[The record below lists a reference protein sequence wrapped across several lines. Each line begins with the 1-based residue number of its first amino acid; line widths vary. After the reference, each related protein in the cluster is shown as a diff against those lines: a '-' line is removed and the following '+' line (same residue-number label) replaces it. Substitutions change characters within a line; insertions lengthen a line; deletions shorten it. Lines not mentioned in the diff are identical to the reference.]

1 MCISIRPTGGQP
13 EGAKLLT
20 ITTREPIVT
29 AANGVVSDT
38 FRLLDWRISTQHA
51 ARSEQLYATLKLVDS
66 LERAEKQRA
75 QSQRTRFNGARE
87 FWRCKTCRAL
97 WRPESQERC
106 PSCGREF
113 TDADRKSPE
122 VGKVEFQIPIGEPIN
137 LTPDAAV
144 LIEPDDETNF
154 VGRVARID
162 HQRHVVEIVTRTF
175 EHSGSEGY
183 IAPSFNKAL
192 YQAKRSVLAA
202 IATKDFGV
210 GLLAQLLVSPETI
223 IAPKDESDAESSWL
237 TSGMRPNKPQNR
249 AVGLLSRL
257 SAGEAVFIQGPP
269 GTGKTT
275 VIVEAVKRR
284 LAANPDERILVTSHS
299 NLAVDNALERL
310 AGTPG
315 MRAVRVARAERVH
328 PAVDKFRCDDEDDP
342 RLLEANCYFA
352 TCATAATSGITD
364 MNFDIVILD
373 EANKA
378 RADEALPAL
387 RLGRSLALVG
397 DHKQLPPVED
407 DALYGIVE
415 IDPALED
422 LVNRSL
428 FEQCWD
434 GGLPAEAQCLLT
446 IQHRMHPD
454 IAAYVSAASY
464 DSQLENAPEVEAY
477 DYITRKPFPVALHF
491 VDTEGMRGGRERRGP
506 GGALRNEAEVRVAA
520 QVVRLLDE
528 RAPRELSMAVIAMY
542 AEQVERLRQA
552 LGRRR
557 FKRTVKI
564 DTVDSF
570 EGREEDI
577 VVISLVRSNERGRI
591 GFLRVPNRLNVAI
604 SRAKRLVACI
614 GDSATLR
621 SGDESMYGMLVEA
634 SRSTGGWLSAL
645 ELVSQPKPRRG
656 DPRPQGQR
664 ASGGEGG
671 EEHRSRAR
679 CEAPSSPPSRKARRR
694 SSRNRL
700 DRARQRDP
708 RSAGPHSGRAT
719 AGRRTAPPPPSPPPR
734 TWARSGAHPAG
745 GRVRERTPRRLRMSS
760 RPQHL
765 PRPGIHP
772 RPDGRERRDH
782 GLRPSRGSGVGGNAP
797 VPGSARRRVYETRC
811 PERSVGD
818 GDPLRQ
824 VGQGRGPGGSG
835 GRAAAR
841 RPRPGA
847 AGALPAARGQRGA
860 ARRLRSIGQ
869 DGHRRDRPGEA
880 ASRRRTASR
889 SGRSNLAS
897 PAEAAGILPG
907 DVITGIG
914 AYTVNGGA
922 DQFRRAVSLRQP
934 GDTMMLTI
942 WREGDVLEVAVV
954 FPMEVRRRGS
964 CCGIE
969 PPA

>member
-1 MCISIRPTGGQP
+1 VDRATAASEVDSPLIAPDLALDRLHLIVPDGSDAMVVLEAWAHGSQPGADPRTVFAERIGEVGHVSVSFGDEDPPQLRLDLPDLVLQCVAQPGPDGTREHLGLRVISIRPTGGQP

-20 ITTREPIVT
+20 ITTREPVVT
-29 AANGVVSDT
+29 EANGVVSDT
-38 FRLLDWRISTQHA
+38 FRLLDWRVSTQHA

-87 FWRCKTCRAL
+87 YWRCKSCRAL
-97 WRPESQERC
+97 WRPESHERC

-113 TDADRKSPE
+113 SDADRKSPE

-257 SAGEAVFIQGPP
+257 SAGQAVFIQGPP

-464 DSQLENAPEVEAY
+464 DNQLENAPEVEAY

-552 LGRRR
+552 LGRRK

-621 SGDESMYGMLVEA
+621 SGDESMYGALVEA

-645 ELVSQPKPRRG
+645 ELVSQPKPNRGQSRPQQEGGATVESGDGTDPERAAKRRRRRRRG
-656 DPRPQGQR
+656 RRGAPQPVVATTDGSAPAVTAPTSGEAQPQDGTQRKRRRRRRRGRGRGAAAGLPTGQT
-664 ASGGEGG
+664 SEDGQP
-671 EEHRSRAR
+671 
-679 CEAPSSPPSRKARRR
+679 APSAEPQPYVA
-694 SSRNRL
+694 
-700 DRARQRDP
+700 P
-708 RSAGPHSGRAT
+708 AT
-719 AGRRTAPPPPSPPPR
+719 AGDAP
-734 TWARSGAHPAG
+734 
-745 GRVRERTPRRLRMSS
+745 
-760 RPQHL
+760 
-765 PRPGIHP
+765 
-772 RPDGRERRDH
+772 
-782 GLRPSRGSGVGGNAP
+782 
-797 VPGSARRRVYETRC
+797 
-811 PERSVGD
+811 
-818 GDPLRQ
+818 
-824 VGQGRGPGGSG
+824 
-835 GRAAAR
+835 
-841 RPRPGA
+841 
-847 AGALPAARGQRGA
+847 
-860 ARRLRSIGQ
+860 
-869 DGHRRDRPGEA
+869 
-880 ASRRRTASR
+880 
-889 SGRSNLAS
+889 
-897 PAEAAGILPG
+897 
-907 DVITGIG
+907 
-914 AYTVNGGA
+914 
-922 DQFRRAVSLRQP
+922 
-934 GDTMMLTI
+934 
-942 WREGDVLEVAVV
+942 EG
-954 FPMEVRRRGS
+954 
-964 CCGIE
+964 
-969 PPA
+969 

>member
-1 MCISIRPTGGQP
+1 LTSIESSPRVPKSTARSRPEVHSLAPVDRATAASEVDSPLIAPDLALDRLHLIVPDGSDAMVVLEAWAHGSQPGADPRSVFAERIGEVGHVSVSFGDEDPPQLRLDLPDLVLQCVAQPGPDGTREHLGLRVISIRPTGGQP

-20 ITTREPIVT
+20 ITTREPVVT
-29 AANGVVSDT
+29 EANGVASDT
-38 FRLLDWRISTQHA
+38 FRLLDWRVSTQHA

-75 QSQRTRFNGARE
+75 QSQRTRFTGARE
-87 FWRCKTCRAL
+87 YWRCKSCRAL
-97 WRPESQERC
+97 WRPESHERC

-113 TDADRKSPE
+113 TDADRRSPE
-122 VGKVEFQIPIGEPIN
+122 IGKVEFQIPVGEPIN
-137 LTPDAAV
+137 LTADAAV

-154 VGRVARID
+154 VGRVTRID

-257 SAGEAVFIQGPP
+257 SAGQAVFIQGPP

-464 DSQLENAPEVEAY
+464 DNQLENAPEVEAY

-552 LGRRR
+552 LGRRK

-621 SGDESMYGMLVEA
+621 SGDESMYGALVEA

-645 ELVSQPKPRRG
+645 ELVSQPKPNRGAPRQQQDGAGVESGDGTDTERAAKRRRRRRRG
-656 DPRPQGQR
+656 RRGAPQPAV
-664 ASGGEGG
+664 ASTDGSTPVVTQPQAGEGQPQDG
-671 EEHRSRAR
+671 TL
-679 CEAPSSPPSRKARRR
+679 RKRRR
-694 SSRNRL
+694 RR
-700 DRARQRDP
+700 RRGRG
-708 RSAGPHSGRAT
+708 RGAGTGQPTGQATDGGRPAPPTEPQPDVAPAT
-719 AGRRTAPPPPSPPPR
+719 AGD
-734 TWARSGAHPAG
+734 
-745 GRVRERTPRRLRMSS
+745 TP
-760 RPQHL
+760 
-765 PRPGIHP
+765 
-772 RPDGRERRDH
+772 
-782 GLRPSRGSGVGGNAP
+782 
-797 VPGSARRRVYETRC
+797 
-811 PERSVGD
+811 
-818 GDPLRQ
+818 
-824 VGQGRGPGGSG
+824 
-835 GRAAAR
+835 
-841 RPRPGA
+841 
-847 AGALPAARGQRGA
+847 
-860 ARRLRSIGQ
+860 
-869 DGHRRDRPGEA
+869 
-880 ASRRRTASR
+880 
-889 SGRSNLAS
+889 
-897 PAEAAGILPG
+897 
-907 DVITGIG
+907 
-914 AYTVNGGA
+914 
-922 DQFRRAVSLRQP
+922 
-934 GDTMMLTI
+934 
-942 WREGDVLEVAVV
+942 EG
-954 FPMEVRRRGS
+954 
-964 CCGIE
+964 
-969 PPA
+969 

>member
-1 MCISIRPTGGQP
+1 MDRATAAPEVDSPLIAPDLALDRLHLIVPDGSDAMVVLEAWAHGSQPGADPRTVFAERIGEVGHVSVSFGDEEPLQLRLDLPDLVLQCVAQPGPDGARDHLGLRVLSIRPTGGQP

-20 ITTREPIVT
+20 ITTREPVVT
-29 AANGVVSDT
+29 EANGVVSDT

-75 QSQRTRFNGARE
+75 SSQRTRFNGARE
-87 FWRCKTCRAL
+87 FWRCKACRAL
-97 WRPESQERC
+97 WRPESHERC

-122 VGKVEFQIPIGEPIN
+122 VGKVEFQIPLGEPIN

-162 HQRHVVEIVTRTF
+162 HQRHVVEVVTRTF
-175 EHSGSEGY
+175 EHSGNEGY

-237 TSGMRPNKPQNR
+237 TSGMRPNAPQNR

-257 SAGEAVFIQGPP
+257 SAGQAVFIQGPP

-284 LAANPDERILVTSHS
+284 LASNPDERILVTSHS

-415 IDPALED
+415 TDPALED

-434 GGLPAEAQCLLT
+434 GGLPADAQCLLT

-464 DSQLENAPEVEAY
+464 ENQLQNAPEVEAY
-477 DYITRKPFPVALHF
+477 GYITRKPFPVALHF

-528 RAPRELSMAVIAMY
+528 RAPREMTMAVIAMY
-542 AEQVERLRQA
+542 AEQVEQLRQA

-634 SRSTGGWLSAL
+634 SRSTGGWMSAL

-656 DPRPQGQR
+656 DSRPPGQGGGTGEPGDETDPER
-664 ASGGEGG
+664 A
-671 EEHRSRAR
+671 A
-679 CEAPSSPPSRKARRR
+679 KRRR
-694 SSRNRL
+694 RR
-700 DRARQRDP
+700 RR
-708 RSAGPHSGRAT
+708 
-719 AGRRTAPPPPSPPPR
+719 GRRGAPQPVAGVATEPGAEGATVTTTAP
-734 TWARSGAHPAG
+734 AEGQ
-745 GRVRERTPRRLRMSS
+745 L
-760 RPQHL
+760 
-765 PRPGIHP
+765 
-772 RPDGRERRDH
+772 PDG
-782 GLRPSRGSGVGGNAP
+782 AQ
-797 VPGSARRRVYETRC
+797 RRRR
-811 PERSVGD
+811 RRRRRG
-818 GDPLRQ
+818 R
-824 VGQGRGPGGSG
+824 GRGPGAGQPGVPTENG
-835 GRAAAR
+835 G
-841 RPRPGA
+841 
-847 AGALPAARGQRGA
+847 PAAPDGETDGGQPTVHADAVTSGS
-860 ARRLRSIGQ
+860 LPS
-869 DGHRRDRPGEA
+869 DGTAPGGSAPGPQTELPFVA
-880 ASRRRTASR
+880 
-889 SGRSNLAS
+889 
-897 PAEAAGILPG
+897 PAPAGDAP
-907 DVITGIG
+907 
-914 AYTVNGGA
+914 
-922 DQFRRAVSLRQP
+922 
-934 GDTMMLTI
+934 
-942 WREGDVLEVAVV
+942 EG
-954 FPMEVRRRGS
+954 
-964 CCGIE
+964 
-969 PPA
+969 

>member
-1 MCISIRPTGGQP
+1 MDATQIDSGLRSVAHGVIVVDTRVRSANVASAPGSGIVIGRREASRIPAVDVDWIVAPRQRAPPQAVPKSSNCAGGQGHRASEVDSPLIAPDLALDRLHLIVPDGSDAMVVLEAWANGAQPGADPRTVFAERIGEVGHVSVSFGDEDPIQLRLDLPDLVLQCVAQAGPDGTRDHLGLRVLSIRPTGGQP

-20 ITTREPIVT
+20 ITTREPVVT

-51 ARSEQLYATLKLVDS
+51 ARSAQLYATLKLVDS

-87 FWRCKTCRAL
+87 YWRCRTCRAL

-122 VGKVEFQIPIGEPIN
+122 VGKVEFQIPAGEPIN

-223 IAPKDESDAESSWL
+223 VAPKDESDAESSWL

-257 SAGEAVFIQGPP
+257 SAGQAIFIQGPP

-477 DYITRKPFPVALHF
+477 DYVTRKPFPVALHF

-656 DPRPQGQR
+656 DQRPAGQP
-664 ASGGEGG
+664 SGGEGG
-671 EEHRSRAR
+671 DETDHERAAKR
-679 CEAPSSPPSRKARRR
+679 RRRRRRGRRGGPPSVNASAPAEPGTETTAAAPPTGEGQPQEGAQRRR
-694 SSRNRL
+694 RR
-700 DRARQRDP
+700 RRR
-708 RSAGPHSGRAT
+708 RGR
-719 AGRRTAPPPPSPPPR
+719 GR
-734 TWARSGAHPAG
+734 
-745 GRVRERTPRRLRMSS
+745 
-760 RPQHL
+760 
-765 PRPGIHP
+765 
-772 RPDGRERRDH
+772 
-782 GLRPSRGSGVGGNAP
+782 GVGTG
-797 VPGSARRRVYETRC
+797 T
-811 PERSVGD
+811 
-818 GDPLRQ
+818 
-824 VGQGRGPGGSG
+824 
-835 GRAAAR
+835 
-841 RPRPGA
+841 
-847 AGALPAARGQRGA
+847 PAA
-860 ARRLRSIGQ
+860 
-869 DGHRRDRPGEA
+869 
-880 ASRRRTASR
+880 
-889 SGRSNLAS
+889 
-897 PAEAAGILPG
+897 
-907 DVITGIG
+907 
-914 AYTVNGGA
+914 
-922 DQFRRAVSLRQP
+922 QP
-934 GDTMMLTI
+934 GDGAGAPVDEQPTVAPAAT
-942 WREGDVLEVAVV
+942 GDTPE
-954 FPMEVRRRGS
+954 
-964 CCGIE
+964 I
-969 PPA
+969 

>member
-1 MCISIRPTGGQP
+1 VDRATAAPEVDSPLIAPDLALDRLHLIVPDGSDAMVVLEAWAHGSQPGADPRTVFAERIGEVGHVSVSFGDEEPLQLRLDLPDLVLQCVAQPGPDGARDHLGLRVLSIRPTGGQP

-20 ITTREPIVT
+20 ITTREPVVT
-29 AANGVVSDT
+29 EANGVVSDT

-75 QSQRTRFNGARE
+75 SSQRTRFNGARE
-87 FWRCKTCRAL
+87 FWRCKACRAL
-97 WRPESQERC
+97 WRPESHERC

-113 TDADRKSPE
+113 TEADRKSPE
-122 VGKVEFQIPIGEPIN
+122 VGKVEFQIPLGEPIN

-162 HQRHVVEIVTRTF
+162 HQRHVVEVVTRTF

-223 IAPKDESDAESSWL
+223 IAPKDESDAEASWL
-237 TSGMRPNKPQNR
+237 TSGMRPNAPQNR

-257 SAGEAVFIQGPP
+257 AAGQAVFIQGPP

-284 LAANPDERILVTSHS
+284 LASNPDERILVTSHS

-434 GGLPAEAQCLLT
+434 GGLPADAQCLLT

-464 DSQLENAPEVEAY
+464 ESQLQNAPEVEAY

-528 RAPRELSMAVIAMY
+528 RAPREMTMAVIAMY

-634 SRSTGGWLSAL
+634 SRSTGGWMSAL

-656 DPRPQGQR
+656 ESRPPGQG
-664 ASGGEGG
+664 GGEQGD
-671 EEHRSRAR
+671 ETDPERA
-679 CEAPSSPPSRKARRR
+679 AKRRR
-694 SSRNRL
+694 RR
-700 DRARQRDP
+700 RR
-708 RSAGPHSGRAT
+708 
-719 AGRRTAPPPPSPPPR
+719 GRRGAPQPVAGVATEPGAEGAAVATTPPP
-734 TWARSGAHPAG
+734 ADGQ
-745 GRVRERTPRRLRMSS
+745 L
-760 RPQHL
+760 
-765 PRPGIHP
+765 
-772 RPDGRERRDH
+772 PDG
-782 GLRPSRGSGVGGNAP
+782 AQ
-797 VPGSARRRVYETRC
+797 RRRR
-811 PERSVGD
+811 RRRRRG
-818 GDPLRQ
+818 R
-824 VGQGRGPGGSG
+824 GRGPGTGQPGVPTENGDPSASG
-835 GRAAAR
+835 GG
-841 RPRPGA
+841 PDGSQP
-847 AGALPAARGQRGA
+847 AGVHADPV
-860 ARRLRSIGQ
+860 
-869 DGHRRDRPGEA
+869 
-880 ASRRRTASR
+880 
-889 SGRSNLAS
+889 S
-897 PAEAAGILPG
+897 PARNP
-907 DVITGIG
+907 
-914 AYTVNGGA
+914 
-922 DQFRRAVSLRQP
+922 S
-934 GDTMMLTI
+934 
-942 WREGDVLEVAVV
+942 EGTA
-954 FPMEVRRRGS
+954 PEVRA
-964 CCGIE
+964 
-969 PPA
+969 PAPQAELPFVAPAPAGDAPEG

>member
-1 MCISIRPTGGQP
+1 VDRATAASEVDSPLIAPDLALDRLHLIVPDGSDAMVVLEAWAHGSQPGADPRSVFAERIGEVGHVSVSFGDEDPPQLRLDLPDLVLQCVAQPGPDGTREHLGLRVISIRPTGGQP

-20 ITTREPIVT
+20 ITTREPVVT
-29 AANGVVSDT
+29 EANGVASDT
-38 FRLLDWRISTQHA
+38 FRLLDWRVSTQHA

-75 QSQRTRFNGARE
+75 QSQRTRFTGARE
-87 FWRCKTCRAL
+87 YWRCKSCRAL
-97 WRPESQERC
+97 WRPESHERC

-113 TDADRKSPE
+113 TDADRRSPE
-122 VGKVEFQIPIGEPIN
+122 IGKVEFQIPVGEPIN
-137 LTPDAAV
+137 LTADAAV

-154 VGRVARID
+154 VGRVTRID

-257 SAGEAVFIQGPP
+257 SAGQAVFIQGPP

-464 DSQLENAPEVEAY
+464 DNQLENAPEVEAY

-552 LGRRR
+552 LGRRK

-621 SGDESMYGMLVEA
+621 SGDESMYGALVEA

-645 ELVSQPKPRRG
+645 ELVSQPKPNRGAPRQQQDGAGVESGDGTDTERAAKRRRRRRRG
-656 DPRPQGQR
+656 RRGAPQPAV
-664 ASGGEGG
+664 ASTDGSTPVVTQPQAGEGQPQDG
-671 EEHRSRAR
+671 TL
-679 CEAPSSPPSRKARRR
+679 RKRRR
-694 SSRNRL
+694 RR
-700 DRARQRDP
+700 RRGRG
-708 RSAGPHSGRAT
+708 RGAGTGQPTGQATDGGRPAPPTEPQPDVAPAT
-719 AGRRTAPPPPSPPPR
+719 AGD
-734 TWARSGAHPAG
+734 
-745 GRVRERTPRRLRMSS
+745 TP
-760 RPQHL
+760 
-765 PRPGIHP
+765 
-772 RPDGRERRDH
+772 
-782 GLRPSRGSGVGGNAP
+782 
-797 VPGSARRRVYETRC
+797 
-811 PERSVGD
+811 
-818 GDPLRQ
+818 
-824 VGQGRGPGGSG
+824 
-835 GRAAAR
+835 
-841 RPRPGA
+841 
-847 AGALPAARGQRGA
+847 
-860 ARRLRSIGQ
+860 
-869 DGHRRDRPGEA
+869 
-880 ASRRRTASR
+880 
-889 SGRSNLAS
+889 
-897 PAEAAGILPG
+897 
-907 DVITGIG
+907 
-914 AYTVNGGA
+914 
-922 DQFRRAVSLRQP
+922 
-934 GDTMMLTI
+934 
-942 WREGDVLEVAVV
+942 EG
-954 FPMEVRRRGS
+954 
-964 CCGIE
+964 
-969 PPA
+969 

>member
-1 MCISIRPTGGQP
+1 VPDGSDAMAVLEAWANGSHPGADPRTTFAERIGEVGHVSVSFGDEDPPQLRLDLPDLVLQCVAQPGPDGAREHLGLRVISIRPTGGQP

-20 ITTREPIVT
+20 ITTREPVVT
-29 AANGVVSDT
+29 EANGVVSDT

-87 FWRCKTCRAL
+87 YWRCKTCRAL
-97 WRPESQERC
+97 WRPESHERC

-113 TDADRKSPE
+113 TEADRKSPE
-122 VGKVEFQIPIGEPIN
+122 VGKVEFQIPAGEPIN

-154 VGRVARID
+154 VGRVSRID
-162 HQRHVVEIVTRTF
+162 HQRHIVEIVTRTF

-223 IAPKDESDAESSWL
+223 IAPNDDSDAQASWL
-237 TSGMRPNKPQNR
+237 TPGMIANQPQNR

-257 SAGEAVFIQGPP
+257 TAGQALFIQGPP

-284 LAANPDERILVTSHS
+284 LATNPDERILVTSHS

-328 PAVDKFRCDDEDDP
+328 PAVERFRLDDEDDP
-342 RLLEANCYFA
+342 RVLEANCYFA
-352 TCATAATSGITD
+352 TCATAATSAITD

-415 IDPALED
+415 SDPALED

-434 GGLPAEAQCLLT
+434 GGLPADAQCLLT

-464 DSQLENAPEVEAY
+464 DNQLENAPEVEAY
-477 DYITRKPFPVALHF
+477 EYVTRKPFPVALHF

-528 RAPRELSMAVIAMY
+528 RCPRELSMAVIAMY

-552 LGRRR
+552 LGRRK

-604 SRAKRLVACI
+604 SRAKHLVACI

-621 SGDESMYGMLVEA
+621 SGDESMYGTLVEA
-634 SRSTGGWLSAL
+634 ARSTGGWLSAL
-645 ELVSQPKPRRG
+645 ELVSQPKQGRG
-656 DPRPQGQR
+656 TPRPQGEGATVESGEPGDPER
-664 ASGGEGG
+664 AAKRRRRRRRGRRGAPQPIAASTEGG
-671 EEHRSRAR
+671 VETPAG
-679 CEAPSSPPSRKARRR
+679 SPPSGEGQPPEGTQRRR
-694 SSRNRL
+694 
-700 DRARQRDP
+700 
-708 RSAGPHSGRAT
+708 
-719 AGRRTAPPPPSPPPR
+719 
-734 TWARSGAHPAG
+734 
-745 GRVRERTPRRLRMSS
+745 
-760 RPQHL
+760 
-765 PRPGIHP
+765 
-772 RPDGRERRDH
+772 
-782 GLRPSRGSGVGGNAP
+782 
-797 VPGSARRRVYETRC
+797 RRRR
-811 PERSVGD
+811 RRG
-818 GDPLRQ
+818 R
-824 VGQGRGPGGSG
+824 GRGPGIGLPTG
-835 GRAAAR
+835 PTEEGQAATPGEQEPYVAPAAA
-841 RPRPGA
+841 
-847 AGALPAARGQRGA
+847 
-860 ARRLRSIGQ
+860 
-869 DGHRRDRPGEA
+869 GEA
-880 ASRRRTASR
+880 T
-889 SGRSNLAS
+889 
-897 PAEAAGILPG
+897 EA
-907 DVITGIG
+907 
-914 AYTVNGGA
+914 
-922 DQFRRAVSLRQP
+922 
-934 GDTMMLTI
+934 
-942 WREGDVLEVAVV
+942 
-954 FPMEVRRRGS
+954 
-964 CCGIE
+964 
-969 PPA
+969 

>member
-1 MCISIRPTGGQP
+1 MSSPTAEIVVVLDNPLPCWNRRGFAAARGWFIVERRGSLRATPRSTATAAPRARSTARIHPESVYVPALNCPAVEVDRPLIAPDLALDRLHLIVPDDGDAMAVLEAWANGSHPGADPRTVFAERVSEVGHVSVSFIDEEPLQLKLDLPDLTLQCVPQPGPDGSRDHLGLRVVSIRPPGNNP
-13 EGAKLLT
+13 DGAKLLT
-20 ITTREPIVT
+20 ITTKERVVT
-29 AANGVVSDT
+29 AANGVPSDT
-38 FRLLDWRISTQHA
+38 FRLLDWREATQKA
-51 ARSEQLYATLKLVDS
+51 AKSEQLYATLKLVES

-75 QSQRTRFNGARE
+75 QTQRTHFVGARE
-87 FWRCKTCRAL
+87 YWRCRNCRAL
-97 WRPESQERC
+97 WRPDTHERC

-113 TDADRKSPE
+113 TEADWKQPE
-122 VGKVEFQIPIGEPIN
+122 GGKVEFSIPVDEPIN
-137 LTPDAAV
+137 LTADAAV
-144 LIEPDDETNF
+144 LVEPEDEPNF
-154 VGRVARID
+154 VGRVSRID
-162 HQRHVVEIVTRTF
+162 HGRHMVEVVCRTF
-175 EHSGSEGY
+175 EHAGNEGT
-183 IAPSFNKAL
+183 ITPSFNKAL

-202 IATKDFGV
+202 IATRDFGV
-210 GLLAQLLVSPETI
+210 GLLAQLLVSPSTI
-223 IAPKDESDAESSWL
+223 IAPKHDFEEELAGWL
-237 TSGMRPNKPQNR
+237 TEGMVANAPQNR
-249 AVGLLSRL
+249 AVSLLSDL
-257 SAGEAVFIQGPP
+257 SAGQAEFILGPP

-284 LAANPDERILVTSHS
+284 LARNPDERILVTSHS

-328 PAVDKFRCDDEDDP
+328 PAVEQFRCDDEDDP

-352 TCATAATSGITD
+352 TCATAATSAITD

-387 RLGRSLALVG
+387 RLGRGLALVG

-415 IDPALED
+415 IDPGLED

-434 GGLPAEAQCLLT
+434 GGLPEASRCLLT

-528 RAPRELSMAVIAMY
+528 RAPRHLSMAVIAMY

-557 FKRTVKI
+557 FKRPVKI

-570 EGREEDI
+570 EGREEDM

-604 SRAKRLVACI
+604 SRAKHLVACI

-621 SGDESMYGMLVEA
+621 AGEESMYGELVEA

-645 ELVSQPKPRRG
+645 EIVSPGKPQRRRRG
-656 DPRPQGQR
+656 AP
-664 ASGGEGG
+664 GGE
-671 EEHRSRAR
+671 
-679 CEAPSSPPSRKARRR
+679 K
-694 SSRNRL
+694 
-700 DRARQRDP
+700 
-708 RSAGPHSGRAT
+708 
-719 AGRRTAPPPPSPPPR
+719 
-734 TWARSGAHPAG
+734 
-745 GRVRERTPRRLRMSS
+745 V
-760 RPQHL
+760 
-765 PRPGIHP
+765 
-772 RPDGRERRDH
+772 
-782 GLRPSRGSGVGGNAP
+782 
-797 VPGSARRRVYETRC
+797 ETD
-811 PERSVGD
+811 E
-818 GDPLRQ
+818 
-824 VGQGRGPGGSG
+824 
-835 GRAAAR
+835 
-841 RPRPGA
+841 
-847 AGALPAARGQRGA
+847 
-860 ARRLRSIGQ
+860 
-869 DGHRRDRPGEA
+869 EA
-880 ASRRRTASR
+880 ATDPSRRR
-889 SGRSNLAS
+889 
-897 PAEAAGILPG
+897 
-907 DVITGIG
+907 
-914 AYTVNGGA
+914 
-922 DQFRRAVSLRQP
+922 RRR
-934 GDTMMLTI
+934 
-942 WREGDVLEVAVV
+942 
-954 FPMEVRRRGS
+954 RRRGRR
-964 CCGIE
+964 GGPRPAIAAGVPATT
-969 PPA
+969 PPEGGGAPVGDQ